1 MTRRMPN
8 RAGKLF
14 VFSSYPANV
23 RGSSVESTVP
33 DKSSWVGCSALK
45 QFILILKKDGFPF
58 DQIFFVPPPPP
69 PIPPVQC
76 WDITQQL
83 GA

>member
-14 VFSSYPANV
+14 VFSSYPVNV
-23 RGSSVESTVP
+23 RGSSVESTIP

-58 DQIFFVPPPPP
+58 DQIFFVPPFP
-69 PIPPVQC
+69 PIQC

>member
-1 MTRRMPN
+1 MTRRIPN

-23 RGSSVESTVP
+23 RGSSVESTIP
-33 DKSSWVGCSALK
+33 DKSSWVGCSGLK

-58 DQIFFVPPPPP
+58 NQIFFVPPFPPM
-69 PIPPVQC
+69 QC
-76 WDITQQL
+76 WDITLQL

>member
-23 RGSSVESTVP
+23 RGSSVESTIP

-45 QFILILKKDGFPF
+45 QFILIHQKDGFPF
-58 DQIFFVPPPPP
+58 DQIFFVPPFPLFNVG
-69 PIPPVQC
+69 I
-76 WDITQQL
+76 
-83 GA
+83 

>member
-1 MTRRMPN
+1 MTRRIPN

-23 RGSSVESTVP
+23 RGSSVESTIP

-45 QFILILKKDGFPF
+45 QFILILKKDGFSF
-58 DQIFFVPPPPP
+58 NQIFVPPFP
-69 PIPPVQC
+69 PIQC
-76 WDITQQL
+76 WDISQQL

>member
-23 RGSSVESTVP
+23 RGSSVESTIP
-33 DKSSWVGCSALK
+33 DKSSWVSCSALK

-58 DQIFFVPPPPP
+58 NQIFFVPPLSPYAM
-69 PIPPVQC
+69 
-76 WDITQQL
+76 L
-83 GA
+83 GYNTTIRRINT